1 MKHLSGLDLSMRDL
15 AEESASQKKRDFVE
29 CFLGHLS
36 FRVSG
41 VQLSLIFF
49 YTKNKKIYIYTNT

>member
-29 CFLGHLS
+29 CFIGHLS
-36 FRVSG
+36 FWVSG
-41 VQLSLIFF
+41 VELSLTFF
-49 YTKNKKIYIYTNT
+49 LYKK